1 MHSLSSFVSFWVYPP
16 PFCTRGRGF
25 IELSCSCEAQQP
37 QRPFCARSLITSSPP
52 PSSGEMWPHFS
63 GCQIVLLCLLKPKQ
77 ILQKKTFPRSH
88 DKVDSSSIG
97 ELPVK
102 SFNWNTYWQLSRY
115 YACVRL
121 CDNDPDIWQNS
132 AHSAN
137 SSMNL
142 SFWQFFTSCH
152 NKRVTI
158 HQ

>member
-52 PSSGEMWPHFS
+52 QFWWNVASLLWLSNCSS
-63 GCQIVLLCLLKPKQ
+63 LLIEAKANPA
-77 ILQKKTFPRSH
+77 KKSFPRSH

-142 SFWQFFTSCH
+142 SFWQFCTSCH